1 MEYLN
6 SQLRNNICPRELNY
20 NINNVGVDFN
30 KLQYNSRYHSYDY
43 YANKFPRNWGDN
55 PLFSDLINIISNT
68 AKMNYI
74 SPLQELNNISNNS
87 IESNDSNTSQ

>member
-6 SQLRNNICPRELNY
+6 NQLRNNICPRELNY
-20 NINNVGVDFN
+20 NIDNSCIDFN

-55 PLFSDLINIISNT
+55 PLFSDLINIITNT
-68 AKMNYI
+68 AKVNNI

-87 IESNDSNTSQ
+87 IESNDSNSSQ

>member
-6 SQLRNNICPRELNY
+6 NQLRNNICPRELNY
-20 NINNVGVDFN
+20 NIDNSCIDFS
-30 KLQYNSRYHSYDY
+30 KLQYNSLYHSYDF
-43 YANKFPRNWGDN
+43 YAKKFPRNWGDN

-68 AKMNYI
+68 AKANNI

-87 IESNDSNTSQ
+87 IEQNDSDTSQ